1 VDSGPVVLKRR
12 RPVRVVVGKVGLDGH
27 DVGARVVARGL
38 VDAGMEVIY
47 TGLRRTPEQ
56 VVAVALQE
64 DCDVIGLS
72 ILSGG
77 HMTLLR
83 RVCAL
88 LEEHKADDVLVI
100 VGGVIPDDDIPLLQ
114 HAGVAAVFHPATTI
128 TEIAEFIRAN
138 VRERGDSDYADAPER
153 SRTEGLR

>member
-1 VDSGPVVLKRR
+1 MSAR
-12 RPVRVVVGKVGLDGH
+12 RPIRVVVAKVGLDGH

-38 VDAGMEVIY
+38 VEAGMEVVY

-77 HMTLLR
+77 HMPLVR
-83 RVCAL
+83 RVCRL
-88 LEEHKADDVLVI
+88 LREQDLDDVLVI
-100 VGGVIPDDDIPLLQ
+100 VGGVIPDDDVTALKQ
-114 HAGVAAVFHPATTI
+114 EGVSEVFHPATTI
-128 TEIAEFIRAN
+128 PEIAGFIRAR
-138 VRERGDSDYADAPER
+138 VGAAA
-153 SRTEGLR
+153 TG